1 MDAKTLKAL
10 KGSIK
15 KWEKI
20 VEGMG
25 VDEGADNCPLC
36 ELFFDEGCQG
46 CPVNEKTSR
55 FGCIKTPY
63 NDWVNHHILKHEN
76 NLKKMKVYCAT
87 CKELAQKE
95 LDFLE
100 SLLPKE
106 KNENKILQ

>member
-20 VEGMG
+20 VEGTG
-25 VDEGADNCPLC
+25 VDKGEDNCPLC
-36 ELFFDEGCQG
+36 KICGWNCKDCPVVMTGEAKEGCRG
-46 CPVNEKTSR
+46 S
-55 FGCIKTPY
+55 PY
-63 NDWVNHHILKHEN
+63 SDWVEHQSEEHWEKEES
-76 NLKKMKVYCAT
+76 KVYCPT

-95 LDFLE
+95 LDFLR

-106 KNENKILQ
+106 GQ